1 MRYVIGI
8 VLLSL
13 PALVPFGQSS
23 PIDGSYSNSKI
34 KVGSEPWKM
43 TKTFRGGERASVLA
57 YGGNQPMVNLHLAVY
72 DAKDNLIAEDKGN
85 NELVGNYVGV
95 VFVPPRTAE
104 YRIEL
109 KSATGQPTGCYV
121 AIK

>member
-1 MRYVIGI
+1 MRTIIGLV
-8 VLLSL
+8 VLGLF
-13 PALVPFGQSS
+13 AIVPFGQSS

-34 KVGSEPWKM
+34 KVGSEAYKI

-57 YGGNQPMVNLHLAVY
+57 YGGNQPMVNLHLTVY
-72 DAKDNLIAEDKGN
+72 DAKDNLIAEDKGTS
-85 NELVGNYVGV
+85 ELVGNYVGV
-95 VFVPPRTAE
+95 VFVPPRTGE